1 MSNPAGTIAAAWQ
14 LGKRV
19 ALKVRGQAVRVRRT
33 LPSLA
38 LAGVSIIVAVG
49 LAEAG
54 FRVLSARGAL
64 SAEEIWRAQDEGAAS
79 QLEQSTIGEFSFSE
93 EPIPARA
100 HATDI
105 TRLLFLGDSFTVG
118 WGLAERSQRFTDLV
132 EETLDAELRSS
143 GRGGLHVFNASVGG
157 TNPLQWASYLE
168 ALLPVFEPDAVV
180 AVFFL
185 RSGTTLATSL
195 VANRDAIEPIRQRYA
210 AKPFYGTSA
219 IATFF
224 WNRLAW
230 RDYTDF
236 FKQRMK
242 DAYLG
247 SRKQRLMW
255 LIQQRYL
262 LEIADGCAK
271 QSIPFHL
278 VIFPLLFDLDDYEF
292 LDVEAEIERFA
303 AGHGIPVHSLTA
315 AFLGRTDHELWIA
328 NNDQH
333 PNAEGHRIAA
343 EALLPYLRSSVL
355 YLEQ

>member
-1 MSNPAGTIAAAWQ
+1 
-14 LGKRV
+14 
-19 ALKVRGQAVRVRRT
+19 VRVRRT
-33 LPSLA
+33 LQSLA
-38 LAGVSIIVAVG
+38 LAVVFFFVALG

-54 FRVLSARGAL
+54 FRILSARGVL
-64 SAEEIWRAQDEGAAS
+64 SAEEIWRAQNEGAAC
-79 QLEQSTIGEFSFSE
+79 QPEQVAVGELHFSE
-93 EPIPARA
+93 EVIPARA
-100 HATDI
+100 TDVE
-105 TRLLFLGDSFTVG
+105 RLLFLGDSFTVG
-118 WGLAERSQRFTDLV
+118 WGLAERKERFTDLV
-132 EETLDAELRSS
+132 EETLDTELRSR

-157 TNPLQWASYLE
+157 TNPLQWARYLKT
-168 ALLPVFEPDAVV
+168 LLPAFEPDAVV

-195 VANRDAIEPIRQRYA
+195 VANRDHIEPIRARYA

-219 IATFF
+219 LATFF

-236 FKQRMK
+236 FKQKMQ
-242 DAYLG
+242 DSYLG

-262 LEIADGCAK
+262 LEIADSCETEG
-271 QSIPFHL
+271 IPLHL

-303 AGHGIPVHSLTA
+303 AGHGIPVHSLTPG
-315 AFLGRTDHELWIA
+315 FLGRADHELWVA

-343 EALLPYLRSSVL
+343 EALLPYLRSNVL
-355 YLEQ
+355 HLE